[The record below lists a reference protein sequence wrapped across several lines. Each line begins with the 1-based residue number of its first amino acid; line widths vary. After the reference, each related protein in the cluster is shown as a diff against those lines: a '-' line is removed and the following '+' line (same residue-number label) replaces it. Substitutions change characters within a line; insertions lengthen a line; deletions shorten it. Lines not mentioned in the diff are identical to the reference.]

1 MPLNE
6 PNQTISK
13 VYARPILDGELPLSS
28 DRIITYSPSCCSLPF
43 EEKNANELFDY
54 VIDMMSWLEPSEE
67 IIGAAGWCD
76 PDGLVMTRMDY
87 ASTGVVAWLVGG
99 GDNVRQTVNV
109 QISTNLGRIKL
120 VQFIVHTTGIAD
132 QFAIVSAQDAAVIVG
147 VNEGEVVVPDSEPLL
162 SVYPSSYDF
171 PNTSASIGQSSKTLV
186 VKNDGNATAF
196 IRAISMTGPFSQSN
210 AGITKLVP
218 GEFTQVTVTY
228 KPQTLG
234 DHTGGISIDIGE
246 GLTQYATFTGTG
258 ISGNRL
264 QAIGNQIVR
273 PGGASVRLKAIN
285 WFGGESELF
294 VPHGLWARNYKDII
308 DQIAEMGFNC
318 VRLPFSG
325 DLCTLNCIVPD
336 GAINY
341 LLNDDLIE
349 LSAIEVF
356 DAIVQYFNE
365 KQIWIVL
372 DHHRAHA
379 GDGADGAPI
388 AEGYSLDQ
396 WKNSWKFMLNR
407 YANLEFVLGADLHN
421 EPYRLEWT
429 TWAAYAEDAANTILG
444 IAPHWLIFVEGV
456 GRYGTSTYWWGGEL
470 SGVAD
475 RPVNLSVP
483 NRLVY
488 SVHEYGISVGSKSWL
503 AEDNTMPTGWPYNLY
518 DVWHDHWGFI
528 FEQNIAPIFIG
539 ELGGKFGVDGAG
551 NISNTANA
559 QFERQWIYH
568 LQRYMDGYFTV
579 DNTKHL
585 DENLQG
591 MSFAYWSLNPNS
603 GDTGGILQD
612 DWLTKQS
619 FKLELIRM
627 MLDNLTLPEIF
638 GLTPLPWNSIGDE
651 SQLIINQG
659 GIDFAV
665 SIEDLTHAVNERT
678 FEAGFVFF
686 FAENIDPNDKFLGQ
700 TWVLVPGAGKTIRLA
715 AADGSDIL
723 NQTDSTTVSVTTG
736 SGNNVLSQ
744 IATIALQ
751 AWYRVS

>member
-1 MPLNE
+1 MP
-6 PNQTISK
+6 
-13 VYARPILDGELPLSS
+13 
-28 DRIITYSPSCCSLPF
+28 
-43 EEKNANELFDY
+43 
-54 VIDMMSWLEPSEE
+54 M
-67 IIGAAGWCD
+67 
-76 PDGLVMTRMDY
+76 
-87 ASTGVVAWLVGG
+87 
-99 GDNVRQTVNV
+99 
-109 QISTNLGRIKL
+109 
-120 VQFIVHTTGIAD
+120 
-132 QFAIVSAQDAAVIVG
+132 
-147 VNEGEVVVPDSEPLL
+147 
-162 SVYPSSYDF
+162 
-171 PNTSASIGQSSKTLV
+171 
-186 VKNDGNATAF
+186 
-196 IRAISMTGPFSQSN
+196 
-210 AGITKLVP
+210 
-218 GEFTQVTVTY
+218 
-228 KPQTLG
+228 
-234 DHTGGISIDIGE
+234 
-246 GLTQYATFTGTG
+246 
-258 ISGNRL
+258 
-264 QAIGNQIVR
+264 
-273 PGGASVRLKAIN
+273 
-285 WFGGESELF
+285 
-294 VPHGLWARNYKDII
+294 
-308 DQIAEMGFNC
+308 
-318 VRLPFSG
+318 
-325 DLCTLNCIVPD
+325 
-336 GAINY
+336 
-341 LLNDDLIE
+341 
-349 LSAIEVF
+349 
-356 DAIVQYFNE
+356 
-365 KQIWIVL
+365 
-372 DHHRAHA
+372 
-379 GDGADGAPI
+379 
-388 AEGYSLDQ
+388 
-396 WKNSWKFMLNR
+396 
-407 YANLEFVLGADLHN
+407 
-421 EPYRLEWT
+421 
-429 TWAAYAEDAANTILG
+429 
-444 IAPHWLIFVEGV
+444 
-456 GRYGTSTYWWGGEL
+456 
-470 SGVAD
+470 
-475 RPVNLSVP
+475 
-483 NRLVY
+483 
-488 SVHEYGISVGSKSWL
+488 
-503 AEDNTMPTGWPYNLY
+503 GWPYNLY

-568 LQRYMDGYFTV
+568 LQRYMDGYFTG

-715 AADGSDIL
+715 AADSSDIL